1 MSGFL
6 LDTHA
11 LIWFATGNLQ
21 RMPQAT
27 ADLIADASNDVFVSA
42 ATIWEISTKSR
53 LGKLQGLEDI
63 AVRPNHYLAELSMV
77 ALPITLEHAGKAGA
91 FDVDHRDPFDRMLA
105 AQSLIEELNLIS
117 VDQAIDAFGVQ
128 RVWPT

>member
-1 MSGFL
+1 MSKFL

-11 LIWFATGNLQ
+11 L
-21 RMPQAT
+21 
-27 ADLIADASNDVFVSA
+27 
-42 ATIWEISTKSR
+42 
-53 LGKLQGLEDI
+53 
-63 AVRPNHYLAELSMV
+63 LAEFSMV

-91 FDVDHRDPFDRMLA
+91 FDVDNRDSFNHMLT

-117 VDQAIDAFGVQ
+117 IDQAIDAFGVQ